1 MKKKGTITVFL
12 SLIMAVILSL
22 IGAIVNSARYS
33 AARCRAEMVMDMG
46 LTSIFAEYHREL
58 LSSYDLYFI
67 DTSYGTGIA
76 SEKNTEEH
84 LRKYI
89 DYNCNPAKGL
99 LIFDAADMA
108 GLKQK
113 EVQILRESLATDS
126 GGRVFKRQAIHA
138 VKDRFGISVIDA
150 LKSNCDE
157 YKYSENDRESV
168 EIRRRAIQEK
178 MDDLDLDDDV
188 KKISKVFDKRKGIL
202 RYLQDN
208 LENAPDTGLPLENTV
223 SYRNNSEGIGIVR
236 PDNDPDSTVNELLF
250 TEYIGWK
257 MHNYT
262 DGEKAGPQQCEME
275 YVICGKNTDIA
286 NLRSVSERIFV
297 SRELVNTIAVFQ
309 DAGKKNQAKLLAAG
323 AALLLASPELEKPL
337 TNMILM
343 AWGTAE
349 SFVDVKTLLNGGK
362 IPLIKK
368 GEEFGIATVL
378 QIPLYKSVS
387 AKTQNEGVG
396 YEDYLKIF
404 LMMTNKT
411 DKVKRAMDVIEMNV
425 RETPGNKRFRMDG
438 CAEYLEAEVFFKTKS
453 GKDISIR
460 RDYAY
465 EPIIE

>member
-1 MKKKGTITVFL
+1 MRKKGTITVFL

-22 IGAIVNSARYS
+22 VGAVVTSARYS

-58 LSSYDLYFI
+58 LSRYDLYFI
-67 DTSYGTGIA
+67 DTSYGTGKA

-89 DYNCNPAKGL
+89 DHNCNPAKGL

-108 GLKQK
+108 GLKRK
-113 EVQILRESLATDS
+113 KVKILRESLATDS
-126 GGRVFKRQAIHA
+126 GGRVFKRQATHA
-138 VKDRFGISVIDA
+138 VKDRFGMSVIDG
-150 LKSNCDE
+150 LRLNCNA
-157 YKYSENDRESV
+157 YKDSEKERESI
-168 EIRRRAIQEK
+168 EINRRKIQEK
-178 MDDLDLDDDV
+178 MDGLELDGDA
-188 KKISKVFDKRKGIL
+188 KKISKVFDRRKGIL
-202 RYLQDN
+202 KYVQDN
-208 LENAPDTGLPLENTV
+208 LEKVPDTGLPLDNTV
-223 SYRNNSEGIGIVR
+223 SYRNNAEGIGIVR
-236 PDNDPDSTVNELLF
+236 PDSDPDSAVNELLF

-257 MHNYT
+257 MNNYV
-262 DGEKAGPQQCEME
+262 DDEKTGPQHCEME

-286 NLRSVSERIFV
+286 NLRAVSEKIFM

-309 DAGKKNQAKLLAAG
+309 DAGKKDQAKLLAGA
-323 AALLLASPELEKPL
+323 AALLLASPELEEPL

-362 IPLIKK
+362 VPFIKK
-368 GEEFGIATVL
+368 GEDFGIATVL
-378 QIPLYKSVS
+378 QIPLYKGITPKKQDKG
-387 AKTQNEGVG
+387 AG

-404 LMMTNKT
+404 LMMTDKT
-411 DKVKRAMDVIEMNV
+411 DKVRRAMDVIEMNV
-425 RETPGNKRFRMDG
+425 RETPGNRRFRMDG
-438 CAEYLEAEVFFKTKS
+438 CAEYMEAEAFFKTKG
-453 GKDISIR
+453 GKEISIR

>member
-1 MKKKGTITVFL
+1 MRKRGTITVFL

-22 IGAIVNSARYS
+22 VGAIVMSARYS

-46 LTSIFAEYHREL
+46 LTSIFAEYNREL
-58 LSSYDLYFI
+58 LSRYDLYFI
-67 DTSYGTGIA
+67 DTSYGTGKA
-76 SEKNTEEH
+76 TEKNTEEH

-89 DYNCNPAKGL
+89 DHNCNPAKGL

-108 GLKQK
+108 GLKRK
-113 EVQILRESLATDS
+113 KVQILRGSLATDS

-138 VKDRFGISVIDA
+138 VKDRFGMSVIDA
-150 LKSNCDE
+150 LKSNCNE
-157 YKYSENDRESV
+157 YKGSEKERDSI
-168 EIRRRAIQEK
+168 EIRRRDIQEK
-178 MDDLDLDDDV
+178 MDGLDLDGDA
-188 KKISKVFDKRKGIL
+188 KKISKVFDRRKGIL
-202 RYLQDN
+202 KYVQDN
-208 LENAPDTGLPLENTV
+208 LAKIPDTGLPLDNTV
-223 SYRNNSEGIGIVR
+223 SYRKNMEGIGIVR
-236 PDNDPDSTVNELLF
+236 PDSDPDSAVNELLF

-262 DGEKAGPQQCEME
+262 DGEKDGPQQCEME

-286 NLRSVSERIFV
+286 NLRAVSERIFV

-309 DAGKKNQAKLLAAG
+309 DSGKKNQAKLLATA
-323 AALLLASPELEKPL
+323 AALLLVSPELEEPL

-362 IPLIKK
+362 IPFMKK
-368 GEEFGIATVL
+368 GEDFSIETVL
-378 QIPLYKSVS
+378 QIPLYKGIMP
-387 AKTQNEGVG
+387 KILDKGIG

-411 DKVKRAMDVIEMNV
+411 DKVRRSMDVIEMNV
-425 RETPGNKRFRMDG
+425 RETPGNKGFRMDG
-438 CAEYLEAEVFFKTKS
+438 CMEYLEAEAFFKTKS
-453 GKDISIR
+453 GKEISIR